1 LWGHA
6 HWSLTAHWLTCRLV
20 DPAKAAAALPPL
32 PLPPPPPHE
41 FKAMSQAARAAAVQ
55 ERLRAVEA
63 RQAAAVKLRARDQPP
78 VSAFARSL
86 DLDSAVAA
94 VAFTYAPLPTAA
106 AAAAATAAAAALAA
120 SAASAASGQAG
131 GSGRSSEEDPPGL
144 QDEGPPGWVHLH
156 AREAFASYPDG
167 VVAQRLSCTVADRRP
182 NGSLAERRAAGAPH
196 GGAGCL
202 HFALEWERDAAGKN
216 AAMNAGGL
224 QSTLQPAPWA
234 TRTSWLAT
242 LANGGSSGG
251 GGALAWHVCALVTV
265 DGGGGGG
272 GYAATS
278 AATVQAVPATG
289 QDRKTAVLDVRNARD
304 ATVLVAAATS
314 YRHKDPART
323 CAATL
328 ERASAFGW
336 GQLKARHVQD
346 HRKLFRAVR

>member
-1 LWGHA
+1 
-6 HWSLTAHWLTCRLV
+6 
-20 DPAKAAAALPPL
+20 
-32 PLPPPPPHE
+32 
-41 FKAMSQAARAAAVQ
+41 VQ
-55 ERLRAVEA
+55 
-63 RQAAAVKLRARDQPP
+63 
-78 VSAFARSL
+78 
-86 DLDSAVAA
+86 
-94 VAFTYAPLPTAA
+94 
-106 AAAAATAAAAALAA
+106 
-120 SAASAASGQAG
+120 
-131 GSGRSSEEDPPGL
+131 
-144 QDEGPPGWVHLH
+144 LH

-234 TRTSWLAT
+234 PRTSWLAT
-242 LANGGSSGG
+242 LANGGSSGGVGSGGSG

-278 AATVQAVPATG
+278 AATVQAVPATD

-314 YRHKDPART
+314 YRHEDPART

-336 GQLKARHVQD
+336 DPLKARHVQD
-346 HRKLFRAVR
+346 HRKLFRAAR